1 MLISPLPTRG
11 DIILKK
17 GLEAGVMNVEWKSKI
32 DMLKAYPIAI
42 HDSSIYSD
50 GRLACFFFLS
60 WAFSNSCLSA
70 LCFLCLQLSDKC
82 GSLVKTLLAA
92 RYDELHS

>member
-50 GRLACFFFLS
+50 GRLACFFFFVMGFLKLMPKCIVFSLS
-60 WAFSNSCLSA
+60 S
-70 LCFLCLQLSDKC
+70 
-82 GSLVKTLLAA
+82 VK
-92 RYDELHS
+92 